1 MRRPVLLGLLLP
13 LAVLQFAVIDLA
25 APDRA
30 AAAPAARDAKPGTKA
45 GAKPAPADP
54 RVWAIVKADDTYVMR
69 YGASRV
75 ADPLFAVACQPAAA
89 LLQFTVDVPAG
100 RVKAGDGV
108 AVSLAAGKR
117 RMQLAA
123 TAFRG
128 TGDRLVVEAAVTLE
142 DAVLDLF
149 ASGEQLTVSMD
160 GTRETIPLAGAKAK
174 LSDFRRVCLG
184 GS

>member
-1 MRRPVLLGLLLP
+1 MRRPVFLGLLLSLAALP
-13 LAVLQFAVIDLA
+13 FAAVDLAVPGRALA
-25 APDRA
+25 AP
-30 AAAPAARDAKPGTKA
+30 AKPEAKAGTKS
-45 GAKPAPADP
+45 GTKSAPADP
-54 RVWAIVKADDTYVMR
+54 RIWAIAKAEDSYVMR
-69 YGASRV
+69 YGSARV

-100 RVKAGDGV
+100 RIKAGDGV

-174 LSDFRRVCLG
+174 LADFRRVCLG